1 MVYVMTKLGK
11 RMKDIGMKT
20 RLRIAR
26 VTTLL
31 HEALHG
37 IKIIKAFT
45 MEDDMIN
52 RYRKALNEHYRNI
65 MREVKNEEFTSLITE
80 IIAGVGVAMIL
91 FYGGWLVVNDKI
103 SSGDFFSFATAV
115 MLMYTPLK
123 RLTRVNALF
132 QRGRNVVERL
142 REIIFVNH
150 EAEEGIKKEIKGH
163 ITFKNVSF
171 KYPVSKDYALKNINI
186 DIKPG
191 ETVAIV
197 GPSGAGK
204 STIADLVAGFWYPTE
219 GEILIDGISTKQYS
233 LHTLRSQIAL
243 VTQDIV
249 LFNDTAM
256 NNIKFGN
263 ISSTDKEAI
272 EAAKMADAHDF
283 IMNLPDGYNSI
294 VGEKGILLSGGQK
307 QRITIARAILRKP
320 KILLLDEATA
330 SLDTESEEKIQRALE
345 EMIKGRTTIVIAH
358 RLSTIKRADKIIVMD
373 KGKII
378 EQGTHEELLS
388 REGLYRELWHLQFTE
403 ASSS

>member
-1 MVYVMTKLGK
+1 
-11 RMKDIGMKT
+11 
-20 RLRIAR
+20 
-26 VTTLL
+26 
-31 HEALHG
+31 
-37 IKIIKAFT
+37 
-45 MEDDMIN
+45 
-52 RYRKALNEHYRNI
+52 
-65 MREVKNEEFTSLITE
+65 
-80 IIAGVGVAMIL
+80 
-91 FYGGWLVVNDKI
+91 
-103 SSGDFFSFATAV
+103 
-115 MLMYTPLK
+115 
-123 RLTRVNALF
+123 
-132 QRGRNVVERL
+132 
-142 REIIFVNH
+142 
-150 EAEEGIKKEIKGH
+150 
-163 ITFKNVSF
+163 
-171 KYPVSKDYALKNINI
+171 
-186 DIKPG
+186 
-191 ETVAIV
+191 
-197 GPSGAGK
+197 
-204 STIADLVAGFWYPTE
+204 
-219 GEILIDGISTKQYS
+219 
-233 LHTLRSQIAL
+233 LRSQIAL

-283 IMNLPDGYNSI
+283 IINLPDGYNSI

-320 KILLLDEATA
+320 KILLFDEATA

>member
-1 MVYVMTKLGK
+1 
-11 RMKDIGMKT
+11 
-20 RLRIAR
+20 
-26 VTTLL
+26 
-31 HEALHG
+31 
-37 IKIIKAFT
+37 
-45 MEDDMIN
+45 
-52 RYRKALNEHYRNI
+52 
-65 MREVKNEEFTSLITE
+65 
-80 IIAGVGVAMIL
+80 
-91 FYGGWLVVNDKI
+91 
-103 SSGDFFSFATAV
+103 

-163 ITFKNVSF
+163 ITFKNVAF

-197 GPSGAGK
+197 GPSGSGK

-283 IMNLPDGYNSI
+283 IINLPDGYNSI